1 MLKRKHH
8 RYLQIVKIEIRNRKG
23 TERIRYFIISRD
35 TEFNGFEWFEFVFI
49 LIPLLRLT
57 RNTSAQVPNFANN
70 LKQQKKRNSAI
81 MIFSKQE

>member
-23 TERIRYFIISRD
+23 TERIRYFILSRD
-35 TEFNGFEWFEFVFI
+35 TEFNGFANFANFA

-57 RNTSAQVPNFANN
+57 RNTSAQAPNFANN
-70 LKQQKKRNSAI
+70 LKQQKRRNRAI
-81 MIFSKQE
+81 MTFSKQE